1 MPNLTFIIMQNT
13 TSTLLLLALLGT
25 TACNGQSK
33 PEADALEPGKDT
45 PIAEYVVECFL
56 DSKGA
61 LWFGTIEH
69 GVARY
74 DGKTLTFLNPAD
86 GKGGNVVTSIAEDK
100 DGNLWFAGHD
110 GTGVVRYDGEHF
122 TQLWESVS
130 SVSTDREGNIWS
142 STRDSVFRYDGRT
155 MVPFTVPMERSAIT
169 QYAILPGRASMRL
182 HDSKGNY
189 WFRTDGAGAFRYD
202 GKNFTQF
209 TKNDGLC
216 SNTVNDIK
224 EDDAGNI
231 WFICMQAYQPEM
243 TNDGGLCMWDGS
255 RFTIFNDV
263 NGLHHNDLYT
273 LFKDRAGRLWVGAT
287 GVGAYR
293 YDGMS
298 FTLFNTTDRP
308 DLNAIFGLQG
318 MTEDA
323 KGILWCGF
331 SGGLFRLDP
340 TEENAS
346 FQHVSREGPWE

>member
-1 MPNLTFIIMQNT
+1 
-13 TSTLLLLALLGT
+13 
-25 TACNGQSK
+25 
-33 PEADALEPGKDT
+33 
-45 PIAEYVVECFL
+45 
-56 DSKGA
+56 
-61 LWFGTIEH
+61 
-69 GVARY
+69 
-74 DGKTLTFLNPAD
+74 
-86 GKGGNVVTSIAEDK
+86 
-100 DGNLWFAGHD
+100 
-110 GTGVVRYDGEHF
+110 
-122 TQLWESVS
+122 
-130 SVSTDREGNIWS
+130 
-142 STRDSVFRYDGRT
+142 
-155 MVPFTVPMERSAIT
+155 MVPMDRSAIT
-169 QYAILPGRASMRL
+169 RYAILPGRASMRL

-255 RFTIFNDV
+255 RFTTFNDV

-293 YDGMS
+293 YDGKS

-340 TEENAS
+340 EEEKAS
-346 FQHVSREGPWE
+346 FQHIPREGPWE